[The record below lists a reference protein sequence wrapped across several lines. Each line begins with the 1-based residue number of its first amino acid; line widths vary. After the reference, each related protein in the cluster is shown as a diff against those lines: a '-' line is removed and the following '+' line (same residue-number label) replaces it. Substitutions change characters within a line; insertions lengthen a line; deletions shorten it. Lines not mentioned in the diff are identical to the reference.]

1 VIKERIKMIQQAID
15 MIGSDKLEELAL
27 SWHKPIVGNYV
38 IVKPDRSYKV
48 INERRME
55 FNSKYCGMDY
65 YSGLVSMNKPVASK
79 LITSNNIYTFFCK
92 NTQKLTMEDT
102 YNYYDVLELPED
114 KEWYRDFVR
123 ENIKA
128 FGLEH
133 KGLVKIFF
141 PGTAEEYRTAGLT
154 NWYDKSISKTKYSKG
169 QDVGAPIGYSINP
182 KKPYMTS
189 QRNIYLVSRE
199 QGVQIK
205 IFYDIL
211 KGMYRHGYNTLY
223 LWDNNVLP
231 VKNGDMPD
239 VTITGGI
246 MFAFKLDD
254 KGQVQIIDM
263 DTIPRYE
270 PHI

>member
-1 VIKERIKMIQQAID
+1 
-15 MIGSDKLEELAL
+15 
-27 SWHKPIVGNYV
+27 
-38 IVKPDRSYKV
+38 
-48 INERRME
+48 
-55 FNSKYCGMDY
+55 
-65 YSGLVSMNKPVASK
+65 
-79 LITSNNIYTFFCK
+79 
-92 NTQKLTMEDT
+92 MEDI
-102 YNYYDVLELPED
+102 YNYYDALELPED

-141 PGTAEEYRTAGLT
+141 PGTLEEYRTAGLA
-154 NWYDKSISKTKYSKG
+154 NWYDKSISKTKYSKRF
-169 QDVGAPIGYSINP
+169 DVGVPIGYSINP

-211 KGMYRHGYNTLY
+211 KGMYRHGYNMLY

-239 VTITGGI
+239 VTIIGGI

-263 DTIPRYE
+263 DTIPRYS

>member
-1 VIKERIKMIQQAID
+1 MIQQAID